1 MSSTF
6 GKNLH
11 ISVFG
16 GSHTEAIGVVID
28 GLPAGETIDQ
38 DALLR
43 QMARRAPGRD
53 KSSTPRKESDIPRVL
68 CGLLDGVT
76 TGAPLC
82 LIIENTNIR
91 SKDYS
96 DLKIHPRPGHADY
109 TAFVRYGGHN
119 DIRGGGHFSGR
130 LTACL
135 VAAGGITRQ
144 ILQRRGI
151 LIGAHALQIGP
162 VFDRRFDPVSIS
174 PEELIRLSETYFA
187 LLDPEKESAM
197 RDVIDEARMAQDSIG
212 GIVECAVT
220 GLPAG
225 LGSPMFD
232 GVENVLGA
240 ALFGVPAVKG
250 VEFGDGFGVAA
261 LHGSENNDPFTYG
274 EDGKVKTLTNH
285 AGGVLGGITTGMPLV
300 FRCAVKPTSSI
311 SRAQHTIDLSRGCD
325 DTLSVHGRHDPCIVP
340 RAIPVVEGVA
350 AMALLDMMSG
360 QGLL

>member
-53 KSSTPRKESDIPRVL
+53 KSSTPRKESDIPRIL
-68 CGLLDGVT
+68 CGLLDGVI

-135 VAAGGITRQ
+135 VAAGGIARQ

-197 RDVIDEARMAQDSIG
+197 RDVIEEARMAQDSIG

-232 GVENVLGA
+232 GVENVLSA

>member
-28 GLPAGETIDQ
+28 GLPAGETIDL

-53 KSSTPRKESDIPRVL
+53 KSSTPRKESDIPRIL

-135 VAAGGITRQ
+135 VAAGGIARQ

-197 RDVIDEARMAQDSIG
+197 RDVIEEARMAQDSIG

>member
-53 KSSTPRKESDIPRVL
+53 KSSTPRKESDIPRIL

-135 VAAGGITRQ
+135 VAAGGIARQ

-197 RDVIDEARMAQDSIG
+197 RDVIEEARMAQDSIG

-311 SRAQHTIDLSRGCD
+311 SLAQHTIDLSRGCD